1 MSTPNAP
8 VADEKAAPR
17 GNPFRSL
24 NFSGRFWIALVLVVG
39 VILLGLAGYVYPTGP
54 GEKVASLYDPP
65 GAGLPLG
72 SDNFGHDVLAV
83 LMAGT
88 RTSLIIG
95 LVAGIVA
102 TVIGVIVGLVAG
114 YIGGWFEELLMGAT
128 NVVLA
133 IPSIIVL
140 ILISISL
147 PQSSIWSLAVV
158 IGITS
163 WPWTARAVRAQA
175 SSVATREHIDVARLS
190 GARLPG
196 ILLRDVLPYI
206 LSYTVMAFVLQVAGA
221 ILAESALSMLG
232 LGPSGANSLGIQLHW
247 ALAFQAVGGGAWW
260 AFLPPTIVLTL
271 VSFGFLLLQSSLDE
285 VFNPRLRRG
294 KRKQMKQAAARRAE
308 EARLLAA
315 QTARTAQDPTG
326 ALRGKELA

>member
-163 WPWTARAVRAQA
+163 WPWTARAVRC
-175 SSVATREHIDVARLS
+175 
-190 GARLPG
+190 
-196 ILLRDVLPYI
+196 LLYTSPSPRD
-206 LSYTVMAFVLQVAGA
+206 
-221 ILAESALSMLG
+221 
-232 LGPSGANSLGIQLHW
+232 
-247 ALAFQAVGGGAWW
+247 
-260 AFLPPTIVLTL
+260 
-271 VSFGFLLLQSSLDE
+271 
-285 VFNPRLRRG
+285 
-294 KRKQMKQAAARRAE
+294 
-308 EARLLAA
+308 
-315 QTARTAQDPTG
+315 
-326 ALRGKELA
+326 

>member
-8 VADEKAAPR
+8 VADEKAVPR

-128 NVVLA
+128 NVALA

-221 ILAESALSMLG
+221 ILAESS
-232 LGPSGANSLGIQLHW
+232 
-247 ALAFQAVGGGAWW
+247 
-260 AFLPPTIVLTL
+260 
-271 VSFGFLLLQSSLDE
+271 
-285 VFNPRLRRG
+285 RR
-294 KRKQMKQAAARRAE
+294 RSC
-308 EARLLAA
+308 
-315 QTARTAQDPTG
+315 
-326 ALRGKELA
+326 